1 MSAARQPKLK
11 HRLEYA
17 GFRAALAATNLL
29 PEHTAEALGARLA
42 GLGYRPLGIRADEV
56 ERNLQRAFPDAS
68 AEERRAIARASYAHL
83 GREMIAMMRLSRM
96 PHSELLARTEIIDI
110 DRIGPYYRES
120 GRGAVVIGGHFGNWE
135 VGAAM
140 IAARGYPV
148 SMVAQRQSNPLFD
161 RHLVDARERLGIKVI
176 ERGQAPKLALRA
188 LRNAEVVVFG
198 ADQNAGRSGLFVPF
212 FGIPASTHRGPALMA
227 VRTNALLFVATPI
240 RVENGRWRMG
250 LEEVVIDRTGDVDEV
265 IHRLTLAFT
274 ERLEAAIRRDPGQY
288 LWQHRRWKTRP
299 PEEKKASSE
308 EPEPPTPV

>member
-1 MSAARQPKLK
+1 MSATPQPKLK

-17 GFRAALAATNLL
+17 AFRAALAATNRM
-29 PEHTAEALGARLA
+29 PERTAEALGARLA
-42 GLGYRPLGIRADEV
+42 GLGYRPLGIRAAEV
-56 ERNLQRAFPDAS
+56 ERNLQRAFPDSTPAW
-68 AEERRAIARASYAHL
+68 RRDIARASYAHL
-83 GREMIAMMRLSRM
+83 GREMIAMMRLSHM
-96 PHSELLARTEIIDI
+96 PKSELLARTDIVDI
-110 DRIGPYYRES
+110 DSIGPYYRNS

-161 RHLVDARERLGIKVI
+161 RHLVEARERLGIKVI
-176 ERGQAPKLALRA
+176 ERGQAPKLAIRA
-188 LRNAEVVVFG
+188 LRRAEVVVFG

-227 VRTNALLFVATPI
+227 VRTNALVFVATPI
-240 RVENGRWRMG
+240 RVENDRWRMG
-250 LEEVVIDRTGDVDEV
+250 LEEIIVDRTGDPDEV
-265 IHRLTLAFT
+265 VRRLTHAFT
-274 ERLEAAIRRDPGQY
+274 ERLEAAIRREPGQY

-299 PEEKKASSE
+299 PEERKTPPE